1 MSGIIDA
8 IQWMS
13 EHMDDKGD
21 RTPLPS
27 GRPVKPDYVIEAE
40 RKEAEAWKVNLKVI
54 EEELESE
61 KGDTDYERLDKVH
74 EDWLKSRKA
83 VSAAYERWRQEQKE
97 QK

>member
-8 IQWMS
+8 TNWMS

-27 GRPVKPDYVIEAE
+27 GRSAKPDFVIAAE
-40 RKEAEAWKVNLKVI
+40 RNEAEAWKVNCKVI

-61 KGDTDYERLDKVH
+61 KGNTDYERLDKAH
-74 EDWLKSRKA
+74 KDWLKSRKA

>member
-1 MSGIIDA
+1 MSGVIDA

-27 GRPVKPDYVIEAE
+27 GRPARPDYVLAAE
-40 RKEAEAWKVNLKVI
+40 RKEAEAWKVNCKVI

-61 KGDTDYERLDKVH
+61 KGDTDYERLDKAH
-74 EDWLKSRKA
+74 KDWLKSRKA

>member
-1 MSGIIDA
+1 MSGVIDA

-83 VSAAYERWRQEQKE
+83 VSAAYERWRKEQKE